1 MELKILYAD
10 MSTPLDYFSSVCTF
24 MITIQIKSTDFILAR
39 EVKMIMYVQYSVEV
53 RFDCRLMF
61 VAGAQ
66 YYKCPNC
73 PFVAEREFIW

>member
-1 MELKILYAD
+1 
-10 MSTPLDYFSSVCTF
+10 
-24 MITIQIKSTDFILAR
+24 
-39 EVKMIMYVQYSVEV
+39 MIMYVQYSVEV